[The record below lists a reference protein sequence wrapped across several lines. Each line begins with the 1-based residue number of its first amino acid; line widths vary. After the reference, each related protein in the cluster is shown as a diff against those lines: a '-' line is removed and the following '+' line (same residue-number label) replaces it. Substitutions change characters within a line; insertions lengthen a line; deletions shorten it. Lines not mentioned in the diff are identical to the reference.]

1 MWQINV
7 KGNFKLPPHP
17 SSEPEKK
24 MPTSNLTS
32 SPRQQGKYR
41 HIHVPLYQ
49 VEGVSVELLDGTGMT
64 PLMHASWKGHAGVT
78 K

>member
-1 MWQINV
+1 MY
-7 KGNFKLPPHP
+7 HCT
-17 SSEPEKK
+17 
-24 MPTSNLTS
+24 M
-32 SPRQQGKYR
+32 
-41 HIHVPLYQ
+41 YQ